1 MDDKNLST
9 YAHNVKVIAQDGQVT
24 LKGPVRTE
32 EEKQTVEVRAPEVA
46 ARRAPVSRRGWSR
59 RAPPH
64 DDRRGRRSVAAQ
76 EPGNRIVRVEPEK
89 RELQRQASVEARLCH
104 QLRLRAIRF
113 AIADVGIEGE
123 ALRCF
128 SAAKARPAATAEMI
142 TTTNGRV
149 WSRMRFSVARA
160 RHRRCAK
167 TAAARF
173 RIRIA
178 VRAVAV

>member
-1 MDDKNLST
+1 MDEQRGGSVSQLSVQRVCP
-9 YAHNVKVIAQDGQVT
+9 N
-24 LKGPVRTE
+24 
-32 EEKQTVEVRAPEVA
+32 
-46 ARRAPVSRRGWSR
+46 APVSSASRRQRSRLLSTVLASPSPITNRATVSRHGWSR

-64 DDRRGRRSVAAQ
+64 DDRRGRRGVAAQ
-76 EPGNRIVRVEPEK
+76 EPGNGIVRVAPEK

-113 AIADVGIEGE
+113 VIADVGIEGE

-149 WSRMRFSVARA
+149 WSRMRVSVARA

-178 VRAVAV
+178 VRAGAV